1 MMAGYA
7 DPATAATPADS
18 KTAPSVAACATH
30 RSEPR
35 TVQRC
40 AATALGPN
48 TCACPAADSTM
59 PRRRPTADH
68 YANAVTPH
76 PTAPAGNAVS
86 GGRSQPDPNTASTTC
101 VRAVSLRPCTP
112 ADCVPYNARCTPTGP
127 SAQSACPATNGN
139 SATPPPA
146 SDAATPKSSSHNS
159 TPSESAGRVPGHET
173 ICADTAEP
181 LGHNTSPR
189 PACPVRSRDWSPI
202 YSPPIIQA
210 SRGYLTY

>member
-18 KTAPSVAACATH
+18 KTAPSVAACVTH
-30 RSEPR
+30 RSAPPP
-35 TVQRC
+35 VQRC

-48 TCACPAADSTM
+48 TCACPAADSIM
-59 PRRRPTADH
+59 PRRPPTADH

-76 PTAPAGNAVS
+76 LTASAGNAVS
-86 GGRSQPDPNTASTTC
+86 AGPSQPDPKTASTTC

-112 ADCVPYNARCTPTGP
+112 AECEPCNARCTPTGP
-127 SAQSACPATNGN
+127 WAQSACPATNGN

-146 SDAATPKSSSHNS
+146 PDAATPKSSPHNW
-159 TPSESAGRVPGHET
+159 TTNESAGRVPGHET

-181 LGHNTSPR
+181 LGHTTSPQ
-189 PACPVRSRDWSPI
+189 PACPVRSPDWSPI
-202 YSPPIIQA
+202 YSPPIIQT
-210 SRGYLTY
+210 SRGYLNY